1 MRRGWMP
8 ACTLAA
14 VLALAAIAVAAAAG
28 VRQING
34 AGASF
39 PYPLYSKWAAAYHE
53 LTGVRVNYQS
63 IGSGGGIRQIKA
75 GTVDFGATDAP
86 LVKQELDDAELVQ
99 FPMVVGG
106 VVPVVNLPGITPG
119 SLKLTG
125 QALADIFLGKIT
137 HWNDPALKELN
148 PNLDLPAQPIRVVH
162 RADASGTT
170 WIFTD
175 YLSKISP
182 VWKKTV
188 GNATAVDWP
197 TGIASKGNEG
207 VASYVEL
214 MPGAIGYVEFAYA
227 LQNQMNYVRLRN
239 RAGHFVKP
247 TLETFQAA
255 AAGADWAHA
264 PGFHVVLTNQP
275 GDQSWPISGASFIL
289 LHETQQDVATARALL
304 DFFDWAFKQGDEMAK
319 ELGYVPLP
327 PSVVELVEAAWADN
341 LHAANGEAIWPHAK
355 SSP

>member
-1 MRRGWMP
+1 MRQGLIRAW
-8 ACTLAA
+8 ALAA
-14 VLALAAIAVAAAAG
+14 VLAVAGIGIAAAAG

-39 PYPLYSKWAAAYHE
+39 PYPIYSKWAAAYNKV
-53 LTGVRVNYQS
+53 TGVRVNYQS

-86 LVKQELDDAELVQ
+86 LVKQELDEAGLVQ

-106 VVPVVNLPGITPG
+106 VVPVVNLPGIKPG
-119 SLKLTG
+119 SLKLTSRVLG
-125 QALADIFLGKIT
+125 KIFLGEIT
-137 HWNDPALKELN
+137 RWNDPAIKELN
-148 PNLDLPAQPIRVVH
+148 PELNLPARPIMVVH

-188 GNATAVDWP
+188 GNATAVAWP
-197 TGIASKGNEG
+197 TGIGGKGNEG
-207 VASYVEL
+207 VASYVGRL
-214 MPGAIGYVEFAYA
+214 QGAIGYVEFAYA
-227 LQNQMNYVRLRN
+227 LQNQMNYVRLQN
-239 RAGHFVKP
+239 RAGRFVKP
-247 TLETFQAA
+247 TIETFQAA

-275 GDQSWPISGASFIL
+275 GEQSWPITGASFIL
-289 LHETQQDVATARALL
+289 LHATQKDVTTARAMLN
-304 DFFDWAFKQGDEMAK
+304 FFDWALKQGDEMAK

-327 PSVVELVEAAWADN
+327 RSVVEQVETAWADD
-341 LHAANGEAIWPHAK
+341 LHAANGQAIWPHAE
-355 SSP
+355 SDP